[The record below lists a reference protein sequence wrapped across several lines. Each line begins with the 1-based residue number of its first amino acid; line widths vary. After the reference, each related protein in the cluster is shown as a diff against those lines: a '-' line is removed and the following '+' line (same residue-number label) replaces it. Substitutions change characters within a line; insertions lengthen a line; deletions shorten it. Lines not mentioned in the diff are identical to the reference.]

1 VSFSKAKLWVKSTIE
16 FNTQLRWRVDSF
28 IWLGFLFGGTDW
40 LSNYWRDDPADEE
53 WDAAQ
58 EGARRESGFRTG
70 GWRED
75 PADEEWDAVQEG
87 AGRESGFR
95 TGGWRED
102 PADEEWD
109 AAQEGARRESGF
121 RTGGWREDPAE
132 ERLREHVE
140 DCPRLPWD
148 VRRDFTGWVLETFRL
163 LL

>member
-1 VSFSKAKLWVKSTIE
+1 MGRRA
-16 FNTQLRWRVDSF
+16 
-28 IWLGFLFGGTDW
+28 G
-40 LSNYWRDDPADEE
+40 
-53 WDAAQ
+53 
-58 EGARRESGFRTG
+58 GARRKPGFRTG

-109 AAQEGARRESGF
+109 AAQEGARRKSGF

-132 ERLREHVE
+132 GRLREHFE
-140 DCPRLPWD
+140 DCPLLPWD
-148 VRRDFTGWVLETFRL
+148 VRRDFTGWVLETFRVL
-163 LL
+163 L